1 MKTTRKLT
9 FWFIAAVIALIL
21 LYGFKVIKF

>member
-9 FWFIAAVIALIL
+9 FWFIAVVIALIL

>member
-9 FWFIAAVIALIL
+9 FWFIVVVIALIL